1 VAGLGPILA
10 RHNGKPAMQTLTT
23 PKASPALLARIDRL
37 TGCQGHWVL
46 IRDGEPETD
55 CSHQW
60 HQDPAEHLQTC
71 LADRWR
77 GVSLG
82 FVPSYCGYSDY
93 SNTGLV
99 GLSNYRVLTDPS
111 STLDPLGGILEVGYG
126 WNGRGVVLDLL
137 RVPADVIEAVES
149 LEAYPLLSEDD
160 HSQLEWDG
168 ISKLWDE
175 SVADRV
181 RTLQDLGLCIFAARR
196 DSTPWECDRLRE
208 SLTETL
214 NEYPTLAA

>member
-1 VAGLGPILA
+1 MTTTITLPRLAPVLAG
-10 RHNGKPAMQTLTT
+10 
-23 PKASPALLARIDRL
+23 RIDRL
-37 TGCQGHWVL
+37 AGCQGHWVL

-60 HQDPAEHLQTC
+60 QQDPTAHLQTC
-71 LADRWR
+71 LAERWR

-93 SNTGLV
+93 SSTGLV
-99 GLSNYRVLTDPS
+99 GLSNYRVLTDPA
-111 STLDPLGGILEVGYG
+111 STPDPHFGILEVGYG

-137 RVPADVIEAVES
+137 RVPSDVIESIEA

-160 HSQLEWDG
+160 HSQLECDG
-168 ISKLWDE
+168 IAHLWDE

-196 DSTPWECDRLRE
+196 DSTPWEFDKLRE

-214 NEYPTLAA
+214 NEYPTIAS

>member
-1 VAGLGPILA
+1 MAGLGPILV
-10 RHNGKPAMQTLTT
+10 RHNGKPAMQTPTI

-60 HQDPAEHLQTC
+60 HQDPADHLETC
-71 LADRWR
+71 LAHHWR

-93 SNTGLV
+93 SSTGLV
-99 GLSNYRVLTDPS
+99 GLSNYRVLTDLA
-111 STLDPLGGILEVGYG
+111 STPDPFGGILDVGYG

-137 RVPADVIEAVES
+137 RAPADVLEAVES
-149 LEAYPLLSEDD
+149 LESYPLLSEDE

-168 ISKLWDE
+168 ISRLWDE
-175 SVADRV
+175 SVSDRV

-196 DSTPWECDRLRE
+196 DSTPWELDRLRE

-214 NEYPTLAA
+214 NEYPTLAT

>member
-1 VAGLGPILA
+1 
-10 RHNGKPAMQTLTT
+10 
-23 PKASPALLARIDRL
+23 
-37 TGCQGHWVL
+37 
-46 IRDGEPETD
+46 
-55 CSHQW
+55 
-60 HQDPAEHLQTC
+60 
-71 LADRWR
+71 
-77 GVSLG
+77 
-82 FVPSYCGYSDY
+82 VPSYCGYSDY
-93 SNTGLV
+93 SSTGLV
-99 GLSNYRVLTDPS
+99 GLSNYRVLTDPG
-111 STLDPLGGILEVGYG
+111 STPDPLGGILEVGYG

-196 DSTPWECDRLRE
+196 DSTPWEFDCLRE

>member
-1 VAGLGPILA
+1 
-10 RHNGKPAMQTLTT
+10 MQTPAI

-71 LADRWR
+71 LTDRWR

-82 FVPSYCGYSDY
+82 FVPSHCGYSDY
-93 SNTGLV
+93 SSTGLV
-99 GLSNYRVLTDPS
+99 GLSNYRVLTDPA
-111 STLDPLGGILEVGYG
+111 STPDPFGGVLEVGYG

-137 RVPADVIEAVES
+137 RAPADVLEAVES
-149 LEAYPLLSEDD
+149 LESYPLLSEDE

-168 ISKLWDE
+168 ISRLWDE

-196 DSTPWECDRLRE
+196 DSTPWELDRLRE

-214 NEYPTLAA
+214 NEYPTLAT

>member
-1 VAGLGPILA
+1 MLA
-10 RHNGKPAMQTLTT
+10 KHHGKPAMQTIT
-23 PKASPALLARIDRL
+23 PKASPVLLERIDRL
-37 TGCQGHWVL
+37 AGCQGYWVL

-60 HQDPAEHLQTC
+60 HQDPADHLQTC
-71 LADRWR
+71 LAEHWR

-93 SNTGLV
+93 SSTGLV
-99 GLSNYRVLTDPS
+99 GLSNYRVLTDPG
-111 STLDPLGGILEVGYG
+111 STPDPFGGILEVGYG

-137 RVPADVIEAVES
+137 RAPADVLEAVES
-149 LEAYPLLSEDD
+149 LESYPLLSEDD

-168 ISKLWDE
+168 IGKLWDE

-181 RTLQDLGLCIFAARR
+181 RTLQDLGLCVFAARR
-196 DSTPWECDRLRE
+196 DAAPWELEPLRE

>member
-1 VAGLGPILA
+1 
-10 RHNGKPAMQTLTT
+10 MQTPTI

-60 HQDPAEHLQTC
+60 HQDPTDHLRTC
-71 LADRWR
+71 LAEHWR

-111 STLDPLGGILEVGYG
+111 STPDPFGGVLEVGYG

-137 RVPADVIEAVES
+137 RAPADVLEEVES
-149 LEAYPLLSEDD
+149 LESYPLLSEDD
-160 HSQLEWDG
+160 HSELEWDG
-168 ISKLWDE
+168 ISKLWSDE
-175 SVADRV
+175 PIRDRV
-181 RTLQDLGLCIFAARR
+181 RTLQGLGLCIFAARR
-196 DSTPWECDRLRE
+196 DSTPWDCDRLRE

>member
-1 VAGLGPILA
+1 MPTTLPRLA
-10 RHNGKPAMQTLTT
+10 PV
-23 PKASPALLARIDRL
+23 LADRIDRL
-37 TGCQGHWVL
+37 AGCQGHWVL

-60 HQDPAEHLQTC
+60 QQDPADHLQTC
-71 LADRWR
+71 LAERWR

-93 SNTGLV
+93 SSTGLV
-99 GLSNYRVLTDPS
+99 GLSNYRVLTDPA
-111 STLDPLGGILEVGYG
+111 STADPHSGILEVGYG

-137 RVPADVIEAVES
+137 RVPSDVIESIEA

-160 HSQLEWDG
+160 YSQLECDG
-168 ISKLWDE
+168 IAHLWDE

-196 DSTPWECDRLRE
+196 DSAPWEFDELRE

-214 NEYPTLAA
+214 NEYPTIAS

>member
-1 VAGLGPILA
+1 
-10 RHNGKPAMQTLTT
+10 MQTIAT
-23 PKASPALLARIDRL
+23 PTASPALLDRIEHL

-55 CSHQW
+55 CSHHW
-60 HQDPAEHLQTC
+60 HQDPTEHLQTC
-71 LADRWR
+71 LSARWR

-99 GLSNYRVLTDPS
+99 GLSNYRVLTDPA
-111 STLDPLGGILEVGYG
+111 STPDPFGGILEVGYG

-137 RVPADVIEAVES
+137 RVPVDVIESVQS
-149 LEAYPLLSEDD
+149 LESYPLLSEDD
-160 HSQLEWDG
+160 HSELEWEG

-181 RTLQDLGLCIFAARR
+181 RTLQDEGLCIFAARR
-196 DSTPWECDRLRE
+196 DSAPWEFDTLRE
-208 SLTETL
+208 SLVQHL
-214 NEYPTLAA
+214 NEYPTLVA